1 VSHPEGE
8 AAAAAPAADAG
19 SGTRD
24 WIAVVKMLFLG
35 YASGLPF
42 PLVLTTL
49 SARLRQAGID
59 RTTIG
64 LFSLVG
70 LAYSLKFFW
79 SPIVDRWR
87 LPGIGAL
94 GQRRSWMLFAQ
105 CGVIAGLVAMAL
117 HDPASGAQQMA
128 LLATLTAFCAA
139 TQDIAVDAYRIESA
153 GADWQGATVATYQI
167 GYQLALI
174 CSGALALLVASGS
187 GWQTAYLLMAVLMLA
202 GPLTT
207 LIVAEPAVRVARGTP
222 VDPVLVEAT
231 IARMR
236 PVALVVAIA
245 ATAVIGAG
253 LRLALPAKE
262 STLVI
267 DVSFGAFLL
276 VELVLLAVLLV
287 DALRPL
293 LERLAGSVVLPLL
306 DFFDRN
312 GMRLAIPILLLIITY
327 RLNYMTMGVAAN
339 TFYLDMG
346 WKLDQIAY
354 VSKIY
359 GVLLTLAGSVLAGVM
374 VKRLGFL
381 WTMLVGLVL
390 LSCAN
395 LFYGHIA
402 GFGLKSSPDIV
413 WLASAVSLDN
423 VANGIAGTAFI
434 AYMSSLV
441 SKSYTATQYALFGTL
456 WSLPAKSLASQWGRI
471 VDKIGYP
478 PFFVYTTLIGLPAL
492 LLILWLMRDPA
503 ARRPVAE
510 SPAQADA
517 G

>member
-1 VSHPEGE
+1 MSASNVEGL
-8 AAAAAPAADAG
+8 PAE
-19 SGTRD
+19 SGGRD
-24 WIAVVKMLFLG
+24 WLAVVKMLFLG
-35 YASGLPF
+35 FASGLPF

-87 LPGIGAL
+87 LPGLGAL
-94 GQRRSWMLFAQ
+94 GQRRSWMMFAQ
-105 CGVIAGLVAMAL
+105 FGVIAGLIAMAL

-174 CSGALALLVASGS
+174 CSGAIALLVASHQ
-187 GWQTAYLLMAVLMLA
+187 GWTGAYFLMAALMLV

-207 LIVAEPAVRVARGTP
+207 LIVAEPAMRIARGTA
-222 VDPVLVEAT
+222 VDPVLLEAT
-231 IARMR
+231 IRRMR
-236 PVALVVAIA
+236 PSALVVAITVTAIVGA
-245 ATAVIGAG
+245 A
-253 LRLALPAKE
+253 LRLALPAKD

-267 DVSFGAFLL
+267 DVSFGAILL
-276 VELVLLAVLLV
+276 VEVVLLAVLRV
-287 DALRPL
+287 AALKPL
-293 LERLAGSVVLPLL
+293 LDRLAGSIVLPLL

-312 GMRLAIPILLLIITY
+312 GKRLAIPILLLIVTY

-339 TFYLDMG
+339 TFYLDLG
-346 WKLDQIAY
+346 YTLDQIAY
-354 VSKIY
+354 VSKFY
-359 GVLLTLAGSVLAGVM
+359 GVVLTLTGSVLAGVM

-381 WTMLVGLVL
+381 PTMLTGLIL
-390 LSCAN
+390 LSFAN
-395 LFYGHIA
+395 LFYGYIA
-402 GFGLKSSPDIV
+402 GFGAKSAPDLI
-413 WLASAVSLDN
+413 WLAGAVSLDN
-423 VANGIAGTAFI
+423 IANGIAGTAFI

-471 VDKIGYP
+471 VDAIGYP
-478 PFFVYTTLIGLPAL
+478 PFFVYTTVIGLPAL
-492 LLILWLMRDPA
+492 LLILWLMRFPA
-503 ARRPVAE
+503 APR
-510 SPAQADA
+510 SIQADA